1 MGVAL
6 MGGLWSNCC
15 PHLVPA
21 CGQGGQVTPK
31 QIPNDSQANQDR
43 LVILD
48 GRTIKRLFCGMTG
61 TGAYQSTCKLRVCG
75 VVCGSMYGR
84 GGLMDGFFSV

>member
-31 QIPNDSQANQDR
+31 QIPNNSQANQDMLFR
-43 LVILD
+43 LE
-48 GRTIKRLFCGMTG
+48 GRTIKRSYCGMTG
-61 TGAYQSTCKLRVCG
+61 AGAYQSTSQLRACG
-75 VVCGSMYGR
+75 VLCRSMYGR
-84 GGLMDGFFSV
+84 GALLDGFFFV